1 MRRFHTT
8 LMASCALAAMAANTD
23 QGSASEPDAPL
34 TGTADVSAPEGGQIA
49 LTARNNQDGTWAITR
64 GPGGDVLET
73 GLQRDEALAIVGAPS
88 RPIDPDNEEEVE
100 LVERRRQVEAR
111 AAEITNAK
119 AFEPDAP
126 EAPRAHQIG
135 GPDPVISASAD
146 NPENGRAGNGDLA
159 SENAALREE
168 NEALK
173 AQVAK
178 FDPDGDG
185 KVGGAVVRAEGDDG
199 LTKAEIIAD
208 LEGMQVEFDPRAK
221 KDELLALRNEHRAQR
236 DAQANE
242 G

>member
-1 MRRFHTT
+1 MRLLHSTA
-8 LMASCALAAMAANTD
+8 LGSVLAAMAANTD
-23 QGSASEPDAPL
+23 QGSSTSD
-34 TGTADVSAPEGGQIA
+34 TGIGDLSAPVGGQIA
-49 LTARNNQDGTWAITR
+49 LTARKNQDGTFSITR
-64 GPGGDVLET
+64 GPDGEVLEA
-73 GLQRDEALAIVGAPS
+73 GLRRDEALAIVGAPS
-88 RPIDPDNEEEVE
+88 HPLDPGNRAEVDI
-100 LVERRRQVEAR
+100 VERRMAIEAR
-111 AAEITNAK
+111 AAEVTNAK

-135 GPDPVISASAD
+135 GPDISASAD
-146 NPENGRAGNGDLA
+146 NPENGRAGNGNLA

-199 LTKAEIIAD
+199 LTKSEIIAD
-208 LEGMQVEFDPRAK
+208 LESMQVEFDPRAK